1 MRKILNPFI
10 KLDGYKCF
18 ACCPDNPV
26 GLKMNFYEDGDY
38 VIARWKPD
46 ELLQGYKNVLHGG
59 IQATLVDETACWTAY
74 VKACVMGYT
83 SRIDIKYRRQVPVN
97 KGEITIKG
105 RLLEKHHRIA
115 ILSVE
120 LFDPDNNICSEAI
133 VEFFMVP
140 KEKADKE
147 LYYPDIESFFEK

>member
-1 MRKILNPFI
+1 MRKIINPFVKI
-10 KLDGYKCF
+10 EGYKCY

-26 GLKMNFYEDGDY
+26 GLKMNFFEDGDY
-38 VIARWKPD
+38 VVARWKPE

-74 VKACVMGYT
+74 VKARVMGFT
-83 SRIDIKYRRQVPVN
+83 SRIDIKYRRHVPVN
-97 KGEITIKG
+97 KGEITIKAK
-105 RLLEKHHRIA
+105 LVEKRHRIA

-120 LFDPDNNICSEAI
+120 LLDPENNVCTEAT

-147 LYYPDIESFFEK
+147 MFYPDIDSFFEK